1 MDYALQVVQRWSHES
16 AEETAERAKA
26 GEEQAPD
33 PAEIRRMGSVLH
45 AALPSLV
52 KTDAPK
58 GWRLTHAGSGARIAM
73 QGDEFRIQVPRTH
86 AVATAR
92 TVWSD
97 LWIVLRT
104 LDAEGYAAY
113 DPQLDR
119 ILNMDQDQDAVVK
132 EYVGSEQPSERA
144 PEAVAPARPWWKLW

>member
-16 AEETAERAKA
+16 ADQTAERAKA
-26 GEEQAPD
+26 VEEQAPD
-33 PAEIRRMGSVLH
+33 PAEIRRMGNVLH

-73 QGDEFRIQVPRTH
+73 QGDEFRIQIPRSH

-92 TVWSD
+92 SVCSD

-119 ILNMDQDQDAVVK
+119 ILNVDADLDAVVQ
-132 EYVGSEQPSERA
+132 EYAGAQPPVRA
-144 PEAVAPARPWWKLW
+144 EAAATPPRPWWKFW

>member
-16 AEETAERAKA
+16 AEETAARAKA

-33 PAEIRRMGSVLH
+33 PAEIRRMGNVLQ

-58 GWRLTHAGSGARIAM
+58 GWLLTHAGSGARIAM
-73 QGDEFRIQVPRTH
+73 QGDEFRIQIPRSH

-113 DPQLDR
+113 DLQLDR
-119 ILNMDQDQDAVVK
+119 ILNLDADLDAVVQ
-132 EYVGSEQPSERA
+132 EYAGAQPPVRTETAAA
-144 PEAVAPARPWWKLW
+144 PPRPWWKFW